1 MSGSF
6 PKKSRH
12 QLTGPTLSQDSYKDW
27 ALWRLS
33 LVLKEISESLIPDA
47 KKEESPRE
55 APAEDTLTGGDEESN
70 SHE

>member
-12 QLTGPTLSQDSYKDW
+12 QLTGPTLSQDSSEDW

-33 LVLKEISESLIPDA
+33 LVLKEI
-47 KKEESPRE
+47 
-55 APAEDTLTGGDEESN
+55 AEKQETGTEKTEPQHQVDVEGTVSGDTD
-70 SHE
+70 